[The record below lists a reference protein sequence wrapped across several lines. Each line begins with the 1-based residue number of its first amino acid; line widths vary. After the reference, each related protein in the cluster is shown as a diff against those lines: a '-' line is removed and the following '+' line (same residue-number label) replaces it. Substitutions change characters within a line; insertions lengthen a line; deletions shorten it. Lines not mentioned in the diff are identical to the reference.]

1 MIERQFINSNEGGLS
16 VRAKLNNMFAALI
29 TGDEGVNNVWK
40 KIQELINS
48 QNDLENLTES
58 QYNELK
64 DQILKSFDY
73 TDITASDLMNY
84 INAINGGVAGFAE
97 STEYNPNI
105 PEDKAATIIAL
116 GSGTYRYF
124 LDVNGDPIT
133 IEGVQSFTVFYKAA
147 NSTYWKYK
155 TINLEVVIDYN
166 VDGGTA
172 FTKYG
177 GSKIVDGGN
186 AEGR

>member
-1 MIERQFINSNEGGLS
+1 MIERFNINQNEGGLS
-16 VRAKLNNMFAALI
+16 VRAKLNNMFGALI
-29 TGDEGVNNVWK
+29 VGDEGVNAVWK
-40 KIQELINS
+40 KIQELLNS
-48 QNDLENLTES
+48 QNALEQLTEA
-58 QYNELK
+58 QYEELK

-73 TDITASDLMNY
+73 TDMTAADLMNY
-84 INAINGGVAGFAE
+84 INAIDGGVAGFAE
-97 STEYNPNI
+97 SPEYNPNI

-116 GSGTYRYF
+116 GPGTYQHF
-124 LDVNGDPIT
+124 PDVGGNPIV
-133 IEGVQSFTVFYKAA
+133 ISGAQSFTVFYKGA

-155 TINLEVVIDYN
+155 TVNLEVVVDEN

-177 GSKIVDGGN
+177 GSKVVDGGN